1 MAVEDLLLIVLAA
14 GLVLFGGLFAVM
26 REKNRKVRRECTMLK
41 EQLKQSCRMEAAAR
55 MAGGAAHD
63 FNNMLAGI
71 CGAAE
76 CLKKRLK
83 GDEEHRYCD
92 AILNGC

>member
-63 FNNMLAGI
+63 FNTCRHLRRG
-71 CGAAE
+71 GVFE
-76 CLKKRLK
+76 KTPER
-83 GDEEHRYCD
+83 R
-92 AILNGC
+92 

>member
-76 CLKKRLK
+76 CL
-83 GDEEHRYCD
+83 EN
-92 AILNGC
+92 A

>member
-41 EQLKQSCRMEAAAR
+41 EQLSFSSTKE
-55 MAGGAAHD
+55 
-63 FNNMLAGI
+63 
-71 CGAAE
+71 
-76 CLKKRLK
+76 KP
-83 GDEEHRYCD
+83 
-92 AILNGC
+92 